1 MIDVRI
7 VAESEIDAWQVHL
20 DSAFGGDPTPEEL
33 AAWRPLVERDR
44 SHGAFDGDRLVGT
57 AGIFTFDMTVPGG
70 PAPCAG
76 VTAVSVSPTHRRQ
89 GVLTAMMR
97 AQLDSIRDRGTEAF
111 AALWASEPVIYHR
124 FGYGVASRRWIATVN
139 AHDPVLLGRAP
150 AGRVRTV
157 DAGEMRELAA
167 PLYDAMR
174 ADRPGM
180 ISRSPE
186 RWETVFADLPQ
197 NRRGGS
203 ARRYAVYEAGGEP
216 RGYLWYRTKG
226 DWVDLRPQGQ
236 VRVVELVHLDPDAH
250 GALWR
255 FALGIDL
262 MRSVTWDNVPGD
274 DAIFTRLRD
283 PRCVDL
289 RAVDGLH
296 VRVLDVP
303 KALTTRSYARSGT
316 VTVEVTDPLG
326 YAAGRWTLDASPD
339 GATCEPAG
347 GAPADLAMSV
357 EELGAAY
364 LGDTTLRA
372 LHRAG
377 RVDEH
382 TPGAADAA
390 SDLLAWPR
398 AAWCPEIF

>member
-1 MIDVRI
+1 MIDVRTI
-7 VAESEIDAWQVHL
+7 AESELDAWQVHL
-20 DSAFGGDPTPEEL
+20 ESAFGTDPSPEEL
-33 AAWRPLVERDR
+33 SAWRPLVELDR

-89 GVLTAMMR
+89 GLLRSMMG
-97 AQLDSIRDRGTEAF
+97 AQLESIRERGTEAF
-111 AALWASEPVIYHR
+111 ASLWASEPAIYHR
-124 FGYGVASRRWIATVN
+124 FGYGVASRRWTATVN
-139 AHDPVLLGRAP
+139 AHDPELLGRVGD
-150 AGRVRTV
+150 GRVRAV
-157 DAGEMRELAA
+157 DADEMRALAA

-174 ADRPGM
+174 ADRTGM
-180 ISRSPE
+180 ISRSAE
-186 RWETVFADLPQ
+186 RWDTVFADLPQ
-197 NRRGGS
+197 YRRG
-203 ARRYAVYEAGGEP
+203 ATTRKYVVYEAGGEP
-216 RGYLWYRTKG
+216 RGYLCYRLKG
-226 DWVDLRPQGQ
+226 DWVDARPNGQLRI
-236 VRVVELVHLDPDAH
+236 VELIHLDPGAH

-255 FALGIDL
+255 FALGVDL

-283 PRCVDL
+283 PRCVDV
-289 RAVDGLH
+289 RASDGLH

-303 KALTTRSYARSGT
+303 KALTMRSYARSGT
-316 VTVEVTDPLG
+316 VTIEVTDPLG

-339 GATCEPAG
+339 GAACEPVT
-347 GAPADLAMSV
+347 APADLTMSV

-390 SDLLAWPR
+390 SDLFAWPR
-398 AAWCPEIF
+398 AAWCSEIF